1 MGIIFHNVLVE
12 KWKTYFQ
19 VKNFGHVYV
28 PNVGSGKTKYET
40 KNKKSENFSK
50 MKH

>member
-1 MGIIFHNVLVE
+1 MGIIFHIFLVE

-19 VKNFGHVYV
+19 VKNFVHVYI
-28 PNVGSGKTKYET
+28 PNVGSKKTKYET